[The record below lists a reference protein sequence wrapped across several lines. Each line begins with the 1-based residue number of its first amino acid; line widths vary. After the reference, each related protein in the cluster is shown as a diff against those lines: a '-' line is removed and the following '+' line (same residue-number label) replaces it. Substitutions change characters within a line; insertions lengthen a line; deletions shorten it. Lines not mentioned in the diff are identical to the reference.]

1 MSLSTSSIF
10 AFIVISFLV
19 STSSAQLK
27 SGKPGKIRPGK
38 SGKPGKIRP
47 GIVPDERKGT
57 FTTLSKNEEIPQ
69 IEITSIKGKSIRVL
83 LDNLFL

>member
-57 FTTLSKNEEIPQ
+57 VSKNEDKPQ
-69 IEITSIKGKSIRVL
+69 TEITSIEGKSIRIL